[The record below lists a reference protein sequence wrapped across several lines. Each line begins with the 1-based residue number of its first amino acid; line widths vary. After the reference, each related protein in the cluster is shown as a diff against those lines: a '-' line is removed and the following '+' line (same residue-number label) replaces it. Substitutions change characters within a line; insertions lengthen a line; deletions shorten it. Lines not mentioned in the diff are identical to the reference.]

1 METHCQRRPCGLLS
15 AASAKRGGEEC
26 AVLWA
31 CMWCVY
37 VHQWWAI
44 SIGGRLLKSVILSIG
59 YNPTA
64 KKTRKV
70 IVWLLELQVE
80 EVYTVSS

>member
-1 METHCQRRPCGLLS
+1 MCCGYVC
-15 AASAKRGGEEC
+15 G
-26 AVLWA
+26 V
-31 CMWCVY
+31 CMHTA

-64 KKTRKV
+64 KNRKV
-70 IVWLLELQVE
+70 IVCLLVLQVE
-80 EVYTVSS
+80 EVYTVTS

>member
-1 METHCQRRPCGLLS
+1 MVMCCRYVCGVCIRT
-15 AASAKRGGEEC
+15 A
-26 AVLWA
+26 
-31 CMWCVY
+31 

-64 KKTRKV
+64 KKQKGHCVVTGV
-70 IVWLLELQVE
+70 A
-80 EVYTVSS
+80 S